1 VKHVAFSMR
10 PHDADY
16 EHAGLQYGF
25 FCFAKRLVSWHM
37 HGGNFTG
44 ESQWII
50 MQQVQKR
57 AGILSYFELSSV
69 PSELLHRLM
78 YTMEIL

>member
-1 VKHVAFSMR
+1 
-10 PHDADY
+10 
-16 EHAGLQYGF
+16 
-25 FCFAKRLVSWHM
+25 M

>member
-1 VKHVAFSMR
+1 MR
-10 PHDADY
+10 ITSTQVCNTASSASLRDLFPGICMV
-16 EHAGLQYGF
+16 ETL
-25 FCFAKRLVSWHM
+25 LVSPS
-37 HGGNFTG
+37 GSSCNRCK
-44 ESQWII
+44 S
-50 MQQVQKR
+50 VR